1 MSIEI
6 ATTIETSVETKTKKI
21 TLSGKYSKFLVF
33 GNWLIQ
39 QINADQ
45 ELTSKAQ
52 EQLQLFASPQQQN
65 LFFETFF
72 DDIKLHTN
80 SMKTIIKLHNKPTPK
95 TKTVNKPKPTN
106 DNPKP
111 KPKPKPNTKS
121 LLVNDPQQALV
132 DAIVNAAQTEI
143 MGAPLQGAPTVP
155 PYPLP
160 LEEEAYIKEVEV
172 EVVVEVVETKEVE
185 VVETKEVEVVETK
198 EIVVVE
204 TKEIVVVETKE
215 TKEEKKAELLA
226 KKEAKE
232 TELLAKKEA
241 KETELL
247 AKKEA
252 KEAELLAKKEAKE
265 TELLAKKQAK
275 EAELLAKKEA
285 KEAELLTKKQAK
297 EAELLAKK
305 EAKEAEL
312 LAKKN
317 TKNTVKKLTK
327 QKKNDVAIENDVVVE
342 NENKNEANTIVTN
355 IINTVVEKS
364 LDTAIDNLC
373 GNFGD
378 IALEDDDDDDQ
389 ETLNLRPIHFPDGS
403 DFLLD
408 EITNHLY
415 DPNSIHD
422 IDFTHVALYHN
433 NTFNYI

>member
-1 MSIEI
+1 MSSD
-6 ATTIETSVETKTKKI
+6 TQTKKI

-33 GNWLIQ
+33 GHWLIQ
-39 QINADQ
+39 QINADE

-80 SMKTIIKLHNKPTPK
+80 SMKNIIKLHNKPTPK

-111 KPKPKPNTKS
+111 KPKPKPKPNTKS
-121 LLVNDPQQALV
+121 QLVNDPQQALV

-143 MGAPLQGAPTVP
+143 EGAPREGAPTVT

-172 EVVVEVVETKEVE
+172 VETKKVEVVETKKVE
-185 VVETKEVEVVETK
+185 VVETKKVEVVETK
-198 EIVVVE
+198 KVEVVE
-204 TKEIVVVETKE
+204 TKKVELPAKKE

-252 KEAELLAKKEAKE
+252 KETELLAKKEAKE
-265 TELLAKKQAK
+265 TELLAKK
-275 EAELLAKKEA
+275 EA
-285 KEAELLTKKQAK
+285 KETELLTKKQ
-297 EAELLAKK
+297 
-305 EAKEAEL
+305 AKEAEL

-327 QKKNDVAIENDVVVE
+327 QNKNDVVVE
-342 NENKNEANTIVTN
+342 NENKNEANTIVTT
-355 IINTVVEKS
+355 IINTVIETA

-378 IALEDDDDDDQ
+378 IALEDDDDQ

-408 EITNHLY
+408 ELTNHLY

-433 NTFNYI
+433 NTFNYIK

>member
-6 ATTIETSVETKTKKI
+6 ATTIATTIETAIETKTKKI

-39 QINADQ
+39 QINADE

-143 MGAPLQGAPTVP
+143 QGAPLQGAPTVP

-172 EVVVEVVETKEVE
+172 VVVETKKVEVEVEETKEVE
-185 VVETKEVEVVETK
+185 LPAK
-198 EIVVVE
+198 
-204 TKEIVVVETKE
+204 KE

-265 TELLAKKQAK
+265 
-275 EAELLAKKEA
+275 AELLAKKEA
-285 KEAELLTKKQAK
+285 KEAELLTKKKAK

-305 EAKEAEL
+305 QAKEAEL

-317 TKNTVKKLTK
+317 TVKKLTK
-327 QKKNDVAIENDVVVE
+327 QNKNEVVIENEVIIE
-342 NENKNEANTIVTN
+342 NENRNEANTIVTT

-378 IALEDDDDDDQ
+378 IALEDDDDQ

-408 EITNHLY
+408 ELTNHLY

-433 NTFNYI
+433 NTFNYIK

>member
-6 ATTIETSVETKTKKI
+6 ATTIETAIETKTKKI
-21 TLSGKYSKFLVF
+21 NLSGKYSKFLVF

-39 QINADQ
+39 QINADE

-95 TKTVNKPKPTN
+95 PKTVNKPKPTN
-106 DNPKP
+106 DKP

-143 MGAPLQGAPTVP
+143 QGAPLEGAPTVP

-160 LEEEAYIKEVEV
+160 LEAYLKEV

-198 EIVVVE
+198 EVE
-204 TKEIVVVETKE
+204 LPVKKE

-247 AKKEA
+247 AKKKAKETELLAKKEA
-252 KEAELLAKKEAKE
+252 KEAELLAKKE
-265 TELLAKKQAK
+265 AK

-305 EAKEAEL
+305 
-312 LAKKN
+312 
-317 TKNTVKKLTK
+317 NTVKKLTK
-327 QKKNDVAIENDVVVE
+327 QKKNEVAIENDVVVE
-342 NENKNEANTIVTN
+342 NENKNEANTIVTT

-378 IALEDDDDDDQ
+378 IAFEDDDDDDDQ

-408 EITNHLY
+408 ELTNHLY

-433 NTFNYI
+433 NTFNYIK

>member
-6 ATTIETSVETKTKKI
+6 ATTIATAIETAIETKTKKI

-39 QINADQ
+39 QINADE

-143 MGAPLQGAPTVP
+143 QGAPLQGAPTVP

-172 EVVVEVVETKEVE
+172 VVVETKKVEVEVEETKEVE
-185 VVETKEVEVVETK
+185 LPAK
-198 EIVVVE
+198 
-204 TKEIVVVETKE
+204 KE

-265 TELLAKKQAK
+265 
-275 EAELLAKKEA
+275 AELLAKKEA
-285 KEAELLTKKQAK
+285 KEAELLTKKKAK

-305 EAKEAEL
+305 QAKEAEL

-317 TKNTVKKLTK
+317 TVKKLTK
-327 QKKNDVAIENDVVVE
+327 QNKNEVVIENEVIIE
-342 NENKNEANTIVTN
+342 NENKNEANTIVTT

-378 IALEDDDDDDQ
+378 IALEDDDDQ

-408 EITNHLY
+408 ELTNHLY

-433 NTFNYI
+433 NTFNYIK

>member
-39 QINADQ
+39 QINADE

-143 MGAPLQGAPTVP
+143 QGAPLQGAPTVP

-172 EVVVEVVETKEVE
+172 VVVETKKVEVEVEETKEVE
-185 VVETKEVEVVETK
+185 LPAK
-198 EIVVVE
+198 
-204 TKEIVVVETKE
+204 KE

-265 TELLAKKQAK
+265 
-275 EAELLAKKEA
+275 AELLAKKEA
-285 KEAELLTKKQAK
+285 KEAELLTKKKAK

-305 EAKEAEL
+305 QAKEAEL

-317 TKNTVKKLTK
+317 TVKKLTK
-327 QKKNDVAIENDVVVE
+327 QNKNEVVIENEVIIE
-342 NENKNEANTIVTN
+342 NENKNEANTIVTT

-378 IALEDDDDDDQ
+378 IALEDDDDQ

-408 EITNHLY
+408 ELTNHLY

-433 NTFNYI
+433 NTFNYIK

>member
-6 ATTIETSVETKTKKI
+6 ATTIETAIETKTKKI

-39 QINADQ
+39 QINADE

-72 DDIKLHTN
+72 DDIKSHTN

-95 TKTVNKPKPTN
+95 TKTINKPKPTN

-121 LLVNDPQQALV
+121 MLVNDPQQALV

-143 MGAPLQGAPTVP
+143 QGAPLQGAPTVP

-172 EVVVEVVETKEVE
+172 VETKEIEVE
-185 VVETKEVEVVETK
+185 VVETKEVELPVK
-198 EIVVVE
+198 
-204 TKEIVVVETKE
+204 KE
-215 TKEEKKAELLA
+215 TKEEKKAELLAKKEAKETELLA

-265 TELLAKKQAK
+265 TELLAKK
-275 EAELLAKKEA
+275 EA
-285 KEAELLTKKQAK
+285 KEAELLTKKEAK
-297 EAELLAKK
+297 ETELLAKK

-327 QKKNDVAIENDVVVE
+327 QKKNDVVVENEVVIE
-342 NENKNEANTIVTN
+342 NENKNEANTIVTT

-378 IALEDDDDDDQ
+378 IALEDDNDDDDDQ

-408 EITNHLY
+408 ELTNHLY

-433 NTFNYI
+433 NTFNYIK

>member
-6 ATTIETSVETKTKKI
+6 ATTIETAVETKTKKI

-39 QINADQ
+39 QINADE

-72 DDIKLHTN
+72 DDIKSHTN

-95 TKTVNKPKPTN
+95 IKTVNKPKPTN

-143 MGAPLQGAPTVP
+143 QGVPLQGAPTVP

-160 LEEEAYIKEVEV
+160 FEEEAYIKEVEV
-172 EVVVEVVETKEVE
+172 EVVETKEVEVE
-185 VVETKEVEVVETK
+185 VVETKEVEVEVE
-198 EIVVVE
+198 
-204 TKEIVVVETKE
+204 ETKE

-252 KEAELLAKKEAKE
+252 KETELLAKKEAKE
-265 TELLAKKQAK
+265 TELLAKKEAKEIELLAKKEAKEIELLAKKEAKETELLAKKEAKETELLAKKEAK

-285 KEAELLTKKQAK
+285 KEAELLTKK
-297 EAELLAKK
+297 
-305 EAKEAEL
+305 
-312 LAKKN
+312 N

-327 QKKNDVAIENDVVVE
+327 QKKNEVVIE
-342 NENKNEANTIVTN
+342 NENKNEANTIVTT

-378 IALEDDDDDDQ
+378 IALEDDDDDQ

-408 EITNHLY
+408 ELTNHLY

>member
-6 ATTIETSVETKTKKI
+6 ATTIATTIETAIETKTKKI

-39 QINADQ
+39 QINADE

-72 DDIKLHTN
+72 DDIKSHTN

-143 MGAPLQGAPTVP
+143 QGAPLQGAPTVP

-172 EVVVEVVETKEVE
+172 VVVETKKVEVEVEETKEVE
-185 VVETKEVEVVETK
+185 LPAK
-198 EIVVVE
+198 
-204 TKEIVVVETKE
+204 KE

-265 TELLAKKQAK
+265 
-275 EAELLAKKEA
+275 
-285 KEAELLTKKQAK
+285 AELLTKKEAK
-297 EAELLAKK
+297 ETELLAKK

-378 IALEDDDDDDQ
+378 IALEDDDDQ

-408 EITNHLY
+408 ELTNHLY

-433 NTFNYI
+433 NTFNYIK

>member
-6 ATTIETSVETKTKKI
+6 ATTIATTIATDTETKTKKI

-39 QINADQ
+39 QINADE

-106 DNPKP
+106 DKP

-121 LLVNDPQQALV
+121 LLVIDPQQALV

-143 MGAPLQGAPTVP
+143 ERAPLEGAPTVP

-160 LEEEAYIKEVEV
+160 LEEEAYIKEVEAV
-172 EVVVEVVETKEVE
+172 VVVEETKEVE
-185 VVETKEVEVVETK
+185 LPVKN
-198 EIVVVE
+198 
-204 TKEIVVVETKE
+204 E

-252 KEAELLAKKEAKE
+252 KE
-265 TELLAKKQAK
+265 T
-275 EAELLAKKEA
+275 
-285 KEAELLTKKQAK
+285 ELLTKKQAK

-305 EAKEAEL
+305 EAKETELLTKKQAKEAEL
-312 LAKKN
+312 LAKKQAKEAELLAK
-317 TKNTVKKLTK
+317 KNTVKKLTK
-327 QKKNDVAIENDVVVE
+327 QKNNEVVVE

-355 IINTVVEKS
+355 IINTVIETA

-378 IALEDDDDDDQ
+378 IALDDDDDQ

-408 EITNHLY
+408 ELTNHLY

-433 NTFNYI
+433 NTFNYIK

>member
-6 ATTIETSVETKTKKI
+6 ATTIATAIETKTKKI

-39 QINADQ
+39 QINADE

-143 MGAPLQGAPTVP
+143 QGAPLQGAPTVP

-172 EVVVEVVETKEVE
+172 VVVETKKVEVEVEETKEVE
-185 VVETKEVEVVETK
+185 LPAK
-198 EIVVVE
+198 
-204 TKEIVVVETKE
+204 KE

-252 KEAELLAKKEAKE
+252 KEAELLAKKE
-265 TELLAKKQAK
+265 AK

-327 QKKNDVAIENDVVVE
+327 QKKNEVAIENDVVVE
-342 NENKNEANTIVTN
+342 NENKNEANTIVTT

-378 IALEDDDDDDQ
+378 IALEDDNDDDDDQ

-408 EITNHLY
+408 ELTNHLY

-433 NTFNYI
+433 NTFNYIK